1 MPGVKAPNAAGVPSV
16 SDSVAATVP
25 PTGPV
30 VLVDWTVTPLPLN
43 SAQLRLNRLP
53 PVLPP
58 VTARNTR
65 NSSCLPL
72 EGCGSGNVWL
82 FQIIAAVVEPVDV
95 RFAVVRI
102 GPVIES

>member
-1 MPGVKAPNAAGVPSV
+1 MPGVKAPKVAGVPSV

-25 PTGPV
+25 PAEPSA
-30 VLVDWTVTPLPLN
+30 LADWTVTPLPLN
-43 SAQLRLNRLP
+43 SAQLRLNRFA
-53 PVLPP
+53 PVEPP
-58 VTARNTR
+58 VTVRNTK

-82 FQIIAAVVEPVDV
+82 FHTIAAVVEPVDV

>member
-1 MPGVKAPNAAGVPSV
+1 M
-16 SDSVAATVP
+16 
-25 PTGPV
+25 
-30 VLVDWTVTPLPLN
+30 
-43 SAQLRLNRLP
+43 
-53 PVLPP
+53 LPP
-58 VTARNTR
+58 VTVRNTR

-82 FQIIAAVVEPVDV
+82 FQIAAAVVEPVDV